1 MKLGWLILVAAL
13 AVAPACVTSGTHK
26 KTVAQLKASKESE
39 AQLTEKVADITKR
52 LETAN
57 KEKSKLQ
64 KDVDDGKAMTEVMQA
79 RLVKLG
85 QNVEGLEKD
94 KEEAAARLEELR
106 KQKAAADARLSTFKN
121 LLAKLRSMIDSGQLK
136 VIIRDGRMI
145 IALPNDILF
154 DSGKTSVKAEG
165 KAALEKVAQVLATVP
180 DRDFLVAGHTDDVPI
195 KTAQFGSNWELS
207 TARAVEVVRFLITKG
222 MNGKVLA
229 AAGFAEFDPAIAND
243 STEHRAQNRR
253 IEIVLQ
259 PNISDLPPL
268 DDIAPEKK

>member
-1 MKLGWLILVAAL
+1 MKAGWIILIATLAL
-13 AVAPACVTSGTHK
+13 APACVKSSTHR

-39 AQLTEKVADITKR
+39 AQLTAKVADITMR
-52 LETAN
+52 LEAAN
-57 KEKSKLQ
+57 AEKSKLQ
-64 KDVDDGKAMTEVMQA
+64 QQVDEGKAMTAVLEA
-79 RLVKLG
+79 RLIKLG

-94 KEEAAARLEELR
+94 KQEAAARLEELR

-229 AAGFAEFDPAIAND
+229 AAGFAEFDPVIAND

-259 PNISDLPPL
+259 PNIGDLPSL
-268 DDIAPEKK
+268 EDITK

>member
-1 MKLGWLILVAAL
+1 MKLGWLVVVATLAL
-13 AVAPACVTSGTHK
+13 APSCVKSSTHK
-26 KTVAQLKASKESE
+26 KTQAQLKASKESE
-39 AQLTEKVADITKR
+39 AQLTAKVADITKR

-57 KEKSKLQ
+57 AEKAKLE
-64 KDVDDGKAMTEVMQA
+64 KDVDEGKALTDAMQA

-94 KEEAAARLEELR
+94 KVEAAARLEELR

-180 DRDFLVAGHTDDVPI
+180 DRDFLVAGHTDDLPI
-195 KTAQFGSNWELS
+195 KTAQFPSNWELS

-229 AAGFAEFDPAIAND
+229 AAGFAEFDPVIAND

-259 PNISDLPPL
+259 PNIGDLPPL
-268 DDIAPEKK
+268 DDITK